1 MIVKNRDNKKS
12 IRTLLMGM
20 ICLMIVFTIVP
31 RVKMVWDLTQ
41 QKEELQQQKAKLLQV
56 NHSLKKQNDEL
67 NSPAAVERIAREQL
81 GMVKQ
86 GEKVVVEVVTGNA
99 KSK

>member
-1 MIVKNRDNKKS
+1 
-12 IRTLLMGM
+12 MGM
-20 ICLMIVFTIVP
+20 ICLMILFTIVP

-41 QKEELQQQKAKLLQV
+41 QKEDLQQQKAKLLQV
-56 NHSLKKQNDEL
+56 NHSLKRQNDEL

-86 GEKVVVEVVTGNA
+86 GEKVVVEVVTGDA

>member
-1 MIVKNRDNKKS
+1 MS
-12 IRTLLMGM
+12 M
-20 ICLMIVFTIVP
+20 ICLMIIFTIVP

-86 GEKVVVEVVTGNA
+86 GEKVVVEVVTGNT